1 MFFRSLRNK
10 IMGMR
15 LSMRAKIVFSLSS
28 IGVVLLTSSVITFV
42 EYNTMSGYVSDL
54 IADNINS
61 INVAQKLATSSDSYN
76 LEILAVIGDDKGAT
90 VLPDFDQQEFMAH
103 CDSLR
108 AKLKSVNMAHLADS
122 VEYSYSAYMLTSLEF
137 KDVFL
142 SNFIDT
148 REWYFNRLQPRYKRL
163 HSDID
168 ALSTAIYNELQRNSA
183 TFERGFYRSVIPG
196 AVAVGVGLVLI
207 ILLMFFI
214 NSYYVSPIRKI
225 VGGLDNYRSF
235 NKKYNVTFDGNDE
248 LNEINTGITEVTAE
262 NQQMRQRVKAMRER
276 MSSNPVDE

>member
-1 MFFRSLRNK
+1 
-10 IMGMR
+10 
-15 LSMRAKIVFSLSS
+15 
-28 IGVVLLTSSVITFV
+28 
-42 EYNTMSGYVSDL
+42 
-54 IADNINS
+54 
-61 INVAQKLATSSDSYN
+61 
-76 LEILAVIGDDKGAT
+76 
-90 VLPDFDQQEFMAH
+90 
-103 CDSLR
+103 
-108 AKLKSVNMAHLADS
+108 
-122 VEYSYSAYMLTSLEF
+122 MLTSLEF

-276 MSSNPVDE
+276 MGSNPVDE